1 MGAKC
6 ARYFTDAERLGGLA
20 AKIRLA
26 SWARITSTEAAAGP
40 DSPEIIERLTQ
51 ALERVKLEFSSQP
64 QLSDRPMAGSLAPPA
79 APGLTN
85 VVTKLRAQ
93 IGSMLDLMSQRSL
106 GLGDPRE
113 TARRVDEAAATALNV
128 ARVSTWLLDETLL
141 RIICLDLFDGV
152 SRTHQSGI
160 EIYATGNEPYFEAL
174 ATERTILAND
184 ARTDPRTNSFA
195 ESYLVPLGIGAM
207 LDVPIWVRGRMVGVV
222 CHEHIGGPRQWDRDD
237 ERYAYL
243 MSSLISLSI
252 ERQKSPLSSDS
263 GD

>member
-40 DSPEIIERLTQ
+40 DSPDIIERLTL
-51 ALERVKLEFSSQP
+51 ALERVKLEFSPQP
-64 QLSDRPMAGSLAPPA
+64 QFSERPTAGSHAPPSI

-93 IGSMLDLMSQRSL
+93 IASMLDLMSQRSL
-106 GLGDPRE
+106 ILDDPRE

-128 ARVSTWLLDETLL
+128 ARVSTWLLDDTLL

-152 SRTHQSGI
+152 SRTHQNGI
-160 EIYATGNEPYFEAL
+160 EICASGHERYFEAL
-174 ATERTILAND
+174 ATERSILAND
-184 ARTDPRTNSFA
+184 ARSDPRTSCFA

-252 ERQKSPLSSDS
+252 ERQKPPSPSE
-263 GD
+263 

>member
-26 SWARITSTEAAAGP
+26 SLARITSTEAAAGP
-40 DSPEIIERLTQ
+40 DSPEIVERLTL
-51 ALERVKLEFSSQP
+51 ALERVKLEYSSQP
-64 QLSDRPMAGSLAPPA
+64 QLSERPIAASQAPPSA
-79 APGLTN
+79 ATGLTA

-106 GLGDPRE
+106 VLGDPRE
-113 TARRVDEAAATALNV
+113 TARRVNEAAATALSV
-128 ARVSTWLLDETLL
+128 ARVSTWLLDDTLL

-160 EIYATGNEPYFEAL
+160 EISASGNEPYFEAL

-184 ARTDPRTNSFA
+184 ARADPRTSSFA

-252 ERQKSPLSSDS
+252 ERQKSPLFSD
-263 GD
+263 

>member
-1 MGAKC
+1 LGAKC

-40 DSPEIIERLTQ
+40 DSPDIIERLTL
-51 ALERVKLEFSSQP
+51 ALERVKLEFSTQP
-64 QLSDRPMAGSLAPPA
+64 QFSERPTAGSHPPSV

-93 IGSMLDLMSQRSL
+93 IASMLDLMSQRSL
-106 GLGDPRE
+106 ILEDPRE

-128 ARVSTWLLDETLL
+128 ARVSTWLLDDTLL

-152 SRTHQSGI
+152 SRTHQSGV
-160 EIYATGNEPYFEAL
+160 EISASGHERYFEAL
-174 ATERTILAND
+174 ATERSILAND
-184 ARTDPRTNSFA
+184 ARSDPRTSCFA

-252 ERQKSPLSSDS
+252 ERQKPSSPSD
-263 GD
+263 